1 MTKTLQRVQLLLALG
16 MGASLTIVLVT
27 GGIALILIGQPST
40 VSLRGSQTFSHGFS
54 RSLSLPPSL

>member
-27 GGIALILIGQPST
+27 GGIALILIGQPS
-40 VSLRGSQTFSHGFS
+40 SLRGSQTFSHGFS